1 MDEPGSGSVS
11 GGARGRRGGSPPPAV
26 LHLVVALLTAGVT
39 ACTPFDDAMVAIFGR
54 SMRSQPSFDPYEN
67 PRPVPENSVPFA
79 AANFPSGPDQ
89 LNLGQAEAGE
99 FPPPFTQ
106 ADVVQQR
113 PVVVEMENP
122 IPATAESLQRGEEL
136 YTRYCTVCHGNQG
149 VGAEATIADVH
160 PVLAAF
166 NLSGEVVQG
175 YADGYIYG
183 MIRRGRGLMPS
194 YAHAIGHFDRWHIVN
209 YVRRLQGLVPEGG
222 VAAPAPEDGADAGGR
237 D

>member
-1 MDEPGSGSVS
+1 MSERRSGSR
-11 GGARGRRGGSPPPAV
+11 AGSHPPVA
-26 LHLVVALLTAGVT
+26 LHLVVAVLTAGVA

-54 SMRSQPSFDPYEN
+54 SMRSQPSLDPYEN
-67 PRPVPENSVPFA
+67 PVPAPENSVPFA
-79 AANFPSGPDQ
+79 APNFPAGPDR
-89 LNLGQAEAGE
+89 LNLGQAERGE

-113 PVVVEMENP
+113 PVVVGMENP
-122 IPATAESLQRGEEL
+122 IPPTAASLERGREL
-136 YTRYCTVCHGNQG
+136 YTRNCAICHGDQG
-149 VGAEATIADVH
+149 VGAEASIADVH

-222 VAAPAPEDGADAGGR
+222 VAAPAPQGAADEGGR